1 MSHRHDL
8 HDFGFG
14 ACFVEGGDQ
23 IAILF
28 DVELVIVLVNAEE
41 REHVLIFDTDHSL
54 VKDGY
59 PTSYIASAYES
70 IATG

>member
-1 MSHRHDL
+1 MAAN
-8 HDFGFG
+8 G
-14 ACFVEGGDQ
+14 EKPM
-23 IAILF
+23 AI
-28 DVELVIVLVNAEE
+28 D
-41 REHVLIFDTDHSL
+41 IFDTDHSL